1 MGDSEQSTA
10 DEQSNDLSA
19 ARSAGVEAAE
29 LAELHEWLCQRNE
42 ATQRAMSYHQYV
54 EVSAVRDLENFK
66 RVAVHLLSYLNI
78 LEQPVR
84 PDEGREAADAG

>member
-1 MGDSEQSTA
+1 
-10 DEQSNDLSA
+10 
-19 ARSAGVEAAE
+19 
-29 LAELHEWLCQRNE
+29 
-42 ATQRAMSYHQYV
+42 MSYHQYV